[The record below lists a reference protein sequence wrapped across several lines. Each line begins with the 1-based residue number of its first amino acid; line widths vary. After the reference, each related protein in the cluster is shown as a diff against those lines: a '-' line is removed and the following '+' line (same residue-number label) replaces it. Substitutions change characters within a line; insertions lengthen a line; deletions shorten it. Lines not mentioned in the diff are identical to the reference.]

1 VMRQVLPSKRIVRQS
16 DVRLVTVGE
25 VARET

>member
-1 VMRQVLPSKRIVRQS
+1 VMRQVLPSKRIARER
-16 DVRLVTVGE
+16 DVRLVKVGE